1 MRFLQAFFFTT
12 AVLSAQ
18 AFDPKMLNRAVAPC
32 DDFYEHSCSVWM
44 KNNPIPPER
53 AVWGRFNELDEA
65 NRVITRQILEAAAK
79 PATDR
84 NPLDQ
89 KIGDYFQ
96 ACMDEEGINQ
106 KGLAPLKA
114 ELDRIAKAPSKFALS
129 AVVTRLHKI
138 GASPFFSLQPVPDL
152 KDSTKM
158 IAEVDQSGLGL
169 PERDY
174 YLRDD
179 PKSVELRKNYLAHI
193 IRNFE
198 LAGDDAVASAKKG
211 RAVLEIETELARGS
225 LDVVS
230 RRDPEKQHHPYKTP
244 ELISLSP
251 GFDWAAHFESVGLA
265 NLATMNV
272 THPPYVRQIE
282 SVIVL
287 QSLDNLKAYLA
298 WNLIRETAG
307 VLPSKFTEENF
318 EFFGKTM
325 QGAKKLQDRWKRCA
339 DLTDTQLGYALG
351 QRWVEKAFP
360 AAAKDRMRRMVKA
373 IEGALARDI
382 DSLPWMS
389 SDTKQRGLDK
399 LRAIAEKI
407 GYPDKWKTYETTIA
421 RDDAFGNAARLSE
434 LEYLRDLGKI
444 GKAVDKSE
452 WSMTPPTVNA
462 YYDAQRND
470 INFPAG
476 ILQPPFFDNN
486 VDDASNLGGIGAVIG
501 HELTHGFDD
510 EGRKFD
516 GAGNLV
522 DWWTEKDGEE
532 FERRSDCFIKQYFD
546 YAALPG
552 VKLNGRLTLG
562 ENVADNGGV
571 RIAYMAMQTLM
582 GAKALKEKHGGY
594 TPEQRFFYA
603 YAGVWCQQYTEE
615 AARMRANVDP
625 HSPGRYRVNGVLGNS
640 PEFRQA
646 FGCKVGD
653 RMVREQGCRVW

>member
-1 MRFLQAFFFTT
+1 MT
-12 AVLSAQ
+12 ATPTVSTFDDAYPVVLRLTGRRVLVVGGGKVAVGKARGLLERGAQ
-18 AFDPKMLNRAVAPC
+18 VTVVAPQVHPDMPVEVRVKRRRYRARDGRGAHLVFAATDDRAVNQAVF
-32 DDFYEHSCSVWM
+32 DDAEDRGVWACSVDD
-44 KNNPIPPER
+44 P
-53 AVWGRFNELDEA
+53 
-65 NRVITRQILEAAAK
+65 
-79 PATDR
+79 DR
-84 NPLDQ
+84 
-89 KIGDYFQ
+89 
-96 ACMDEEGINQ
+96 C
-106 KGLAPLKA
+106 
-114 ELDRIAKAPSKFALS
+114 SFALP
-129 AVVTRLHKI
+129 AVHRDGHVVIAVTTS
-138 GASPFFSLQPVPDL
+138 GASPTLAQAV
-152 KDSTKM
+152 
-158 IAEVDQSGLGL
+158 
-169 PERDY
+169 RD
-174 YLRDD
+174 
-179 PKSVELRKNYLAHI
+179 
-193 IRNFE
+193 
-198 LAGDDAVASAKKG
+198 
-211 RAVLEIETELARGS
+211 
-225 LDVVS
+225 
-230 RRDPEKQHHPYKTP
+230 
-244 ELISLSP
+244 
-251 GFDWAAHFESVGLA
+251 
-265 NLATMNV
+265 
-272 THPPYVRQIE
+272 
-282 SVIVL
+282 
-287 QSLDNLKAYLA
+287 
-298 WNLIRETAG
+298 
-307 VLPSKFTEENF
+307 
-318 EFFGKTM
+318 
-325 QGAKKLQDRWKRCA
+325 RCA
-339 DLTDTQLGYALG
+339 AALPDDL
-351 QRWVEKAFP
+351 
-360 AAAKDRMRRMVKA
+360 
-373 IEGALARDI
+373 GALDRPAEILHRRFKRRLVEI
-382 DSLPWMS
+382 
-389 SDTKQRGLDK
+389 K
-399 LRAIAEKI
+399 LRAISDKI
-407 GYPDKWKTYETTIA
+407 GYPDKWKTYETTIT

-434 LEYLRDLGKI
+434 LDYLRDLSKI

-582 GAKALKEKHGGY
+582 GAKALKEKRGGY

-653 RMVREQGCRVW
+653 GMVREQGCRIW